1 MPFSPSPLR
10 YPGGKT
16 QLYSFVRTILYANA
30 LNGGTYVEPF
40 AGGAGLAIK
49 LLLNGD
55 VDKILIND
63 FDLAI
68 YAIWS
73 NIVNH
78 PDEFC
83 SFVSNC
89 KIDINEWHKHKERLV
104 NYSNLFELGTS
115 AFFLNR
121 TNVSGVIKG
130 GVIGGKAQS
139 GRYKI
144 DARFNRDGLIKR
156 IIKIAEHKDRIVV
169 TNKDAIFFISELQF
183 EDEKVFINFDPPYVK
198 KGGQLYK
205 NSYTESEH
213 IELSK
218 KIIKVPYHWI
228 VTYDICDLV
237 KKLYCS
243 QRCSKLSVNYSIG
256 EVKAAKEYIFF
267 CDNLKIPCN
276 LPSGKDV

>member
-16 QLYSFVRTILYANA
+16 QLYPFVRAILYANA
-30 LNGGTYVEPF
+30 LNGGTYIEPF
-40 AGGAGLAIK
+40 AGGAGLAVK

-55 VDKILIND
+55 IEKILIND

-68 YAIWS
+68 YAIWD
-73 NIVNH
+73 NIVNR
-78 PDEFC
+78 PDDFC
-83 SFVSNC
+83 NFVSSC
-89 KIDINEWHKHKERLV
+89 KLNIDEWHKHKDRLSS
-104 NYSNLFELGTS
+104 YSNLFELGTS

-130 GVIGGKAQS
+130 GVIGGKSQS

-156 IIKIAEHKDRIVV
+156 ILKIAENKNRIVV
-169 TNKDAIFFISELQF
+169 TNKDAILFISELQI
-183 EDEKVFINFDPPYVK
+183 EDKKVFINFDPPYVK

-205 NSYTESEH
+205 NSYTENEH
-213 IELSK
+213 FELSK
-218 KIIKVPYHWI
+218 KIATVPYKWI

-237 KKLYCS
+237 KKLYLS
-243 QRCSKLSVNYSIG
+243 HRCSTLSVNYSIG
-256 EVKAAKEYIFF
+256 EVKNAKEYIFF
-267 CDNLKIPCN
+267 CDNLKIPR
-276 LPSGKDV
+276 KFAK